1 MKASHI
7 RFWALV
13 LAFLTLFAP
22 ADPVNAA
29 ARICRQLEAELAGG
43 VAKSPARVRKYDA
56 AIVRQ
61 REQMAVARAQARDA
75 GCGFALAG
83 RAVRQCA
90 VINATLQRMADN
102 LETLQRQRGQLA
114 GGKRSRASLLAA
126 LNANGCRG
134 GGNDEGDR
142 GGMRTAAD
150 PEKAPDRRPAEAPAR
165 VPDKTAGGPGYA
177 LLGAPPAERFRT
189 MCVRVCDG
197 YFFPMSQSSS
207 IGDFDRDVRNC
218 RSSCPGAET
227 QLFYGPPEAEG
238 AADMLSTATGRA
250 YQALPTAFLH
260 QNMSESRTPGCG
272 CKANRSF
279 EVVAGGAGN
288 QRLAVPPA
296 PAPAGI
302 EKPRS
307 GEASASIVAIPAPP
321 QAARPAGPAAPPM
334 APAHGTERPLEDR
347 KVRVVGPAFL
357 PDPEAAGDPPAPVPP
372 RVR

>member
-7 RFWALV
+7 RFRALV
-13 LAFLTLFAP
+13 LASLTLLAP
-22 ADPVNAA
+22 AGPADAA

-56 AIVRQ
+56 AIARQ

-75 GCGFALAG
+75 GCGFALAW

-90 VINATLQRMADN
+90 VINATLQRMAGN

-126 LNANGCRG
+126 LDANGCRG

-142 GGMRTAAD
+142 GGMRAATE
-150 PEKAPDRRPAEAPAR
+150 PENAPDRRPNDAPVR
-165 VPDKTAGGPGYA
+165 VPDKKDAAGYVF
-177 LLGAPPAERFRT
+177 LGAPSERFRT
-189 MCVRVCDG
+189 MCVRICDG

-207 IGDFDRDVRNC
+207 IGDFDRDARNC
-218 RSSCPGAET
+218 GSSCPGAET

-296 PAPAGI
+296 PAPVGI

-307 GEASASIVAIPAPP
+307 GEASASIVAIPAPR
-321 QAARPAGPAAPPM
+321 QATRPAGPAAPPI
-334 APAHGTERPLEDR
+334 APAPGMERPLDDR